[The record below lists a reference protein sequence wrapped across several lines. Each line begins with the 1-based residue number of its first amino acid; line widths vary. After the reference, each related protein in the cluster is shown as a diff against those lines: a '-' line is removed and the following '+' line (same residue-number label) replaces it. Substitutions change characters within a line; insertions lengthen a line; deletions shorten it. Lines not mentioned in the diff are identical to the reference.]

1 MSISFANQYTAS
13 VGAATTA
20 AVVATNG
27 VAAGDLLVIEARVVT
42 PCSMVS
48 IDVGGTL
55 LDSGVRASAAGNR
68 GNMVAAYVLSASTVN
83 AGATITITFS
93 ANHGGAK
100 VNIRDYTVSGGTA
113 ALDAVTDLSSNN
125 LSDPAN
131 QVTGPSALTLTG
143 TGDVVIQA
151 ANAWNGSSEGT
162 ISAVDGLWVDTAF
175 STAGFADQVGI
186 SSFSAPNW
194 TSGTRTIKSTL
205 ALAFGFTPTPAS
217 YVSMIDFSAGVAGNA
232 PTAADLE
239 SSTFGA
245 ASITSPNISAGDP
258 RYWQVVTPGT
268 YLTYN
273 ASAHHALNGSAPRF
287 AVSGTT
293 YSDGGSL
300 GLQYDTSGTGATR
313 YARMFFPWGNNY
325 PGAGVS
331 PTAMATC
338 FFRTSLSG
346 TDTVN
351 MDVFGIFGTGTG
363 SSNFCNAV
371 LHSNGA
377 IIRMELEGTVDAYVT
392 ISPNTWYQLA
402 LLWDR
407 NATGKLMVFS
417 EDGTTQIGTTQTIAQ
432 HATAYPLYVY
442 FGDFNGSPV
451 TTGKTIWWD
460 KVKVFFLGNTPAYP
474 ILDILP
480 AGGGPLFG
488 QGELV
493 RGALRG
499 RLFA

>member
-1 MSISFANQYTAS
+1 
-13 VGAATTA
+13 
-20 AVVATNG
+20 
-27 VAAGDLLVIEARVVT
+27 
-42 PCSMVS
+42 
-48 IDVGGTL
+48 
-55 LDSGVRASAAGNR
+55 
-68 GNMVAAYVLSASTVN
+68 
-83 AGATITITFS
+83 
-93 ANHGGAK
+93 
-100 VNIRDYTVSGGTA
+100 
-113 ALDAVTDLSSNN
+113 
-125 LSDPAN
+125 
-131 QVTGPSALTLTG
+131 
-143 TGDVVIQA
+143 
-151 ANAWNGSSEGT
+151 
-162 ISAVDGLWVDTAF
+162 
-175 STAGFADQVGI
+175 
-186 SSFSAPNW
+186 
-194 TSGTRTIKSTL
+194 
-205 ALAFGFTPTPAS
+205 
-217 YVSMIDFSAGVAGNA
+217 
-232 PTAADLE
+232 
-239 SSTFGA
+239 
-245 ASITSPNISAGDP
+245 
-258 RYWQVVTPGT
+258 
-268 YLTYN
+268 
-273 ASAHHALNGSAPRF
+273 
-287 AVSGTT
+287 
-293 YSDGGSL
+293 
-300 GLQYDTSGTGATR
+300 
-313 YARMFFPWGNNY
+313 
-325 PGAGVS
+325 
-331 PTAMATC
+331 
-338 FFRTSLSG
+338 
-346 TDTVN
+346 